1 MDVAR
6 TLIKT
11 WCASMNSDLHVKQN
25 NLPDR
30 IADHIV
36 GAIARG
42 TIAPGMRLRE
52 VEMCE
57 SLGVSRI
64 PLREALRILQAQG
77 VITTVPN
84 RGSYVTQFGSA
95 ETLELSE
102 IRSTVERTA
111 FARVYARV
119 RAEPALLGSLEEKL
133 EELRRA
139 ARVTDQFHYAR
150 SDLAFH
156 ERVVE
161 LSGSPMLVAVWR
173 SLARGVLF
181 FMLQEKRVM
190 LHYTKQVQDH
200 ERLFELL
207 SSGTLEE
214 LQAEV
219 GSHIL
224 RNLNVTTS
232 NLTAPVAVASSKR
245 SKKPGASHA

>member
-1 MDVAR
+1 MYTSFAPCKAFDQPPM
-6 TLIKT
+6 TEI
-11 WCASMNSDLHVKQN
+11 HVKQS
-25 NLPDR
+25 NLADR

-42 TIAPGMRLRE
+42 TIAPGKRLRE

-77 VITTVPN
+77 VITTIPN
-84 RGSYVTQFGSA
+84 RGSFVTEFGSA
-95 ETLELSE
+95 ETRELSE

-111 FARVYARV
+111 FTRVYMRLKT
-119 RAEPALLGSLEEKL
+119 EPALLASLAEKL

-139 ARVTDQFHYAR
+139 ARVEDQFHYSQA
-150 SDLAFH
+150 DLSFH

-181 FMLQEKRVM
+181 FMLQEKAVM
-190 LHYTKQVQDH
+190 VRYNQQVQDH
-200 ERLFELL
+200 ERIFELL
-207 SSGTLEE
+207 RSGSLED
-214 LQAEV
+214 LHREV
-219 GSHIL
+219 DSHIL
-224 RNLNVTTS
+224 RS
-232 NLTAPVAVASSKR
+232 IEQAPPQSATVPRAQR
-245 SKKPGASHA
+245 SVSR